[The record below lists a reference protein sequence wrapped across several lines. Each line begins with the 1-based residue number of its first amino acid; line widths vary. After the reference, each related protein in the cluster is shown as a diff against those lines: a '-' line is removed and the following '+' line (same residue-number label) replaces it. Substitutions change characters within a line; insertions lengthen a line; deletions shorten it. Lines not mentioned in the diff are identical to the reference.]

1 MTSGHFTVIGITVK
15 PGAFDDWPKSR
26 ESLVKLR
33 HLVRRELASLTS
45 VIAPGDRL
53 RGESWGVSDMSEDGE
68 GGKRRPWIV
77 IGGLALVV
85 VLAIGGVTAWFLL
98 QHKDAPRQVVLPFP
112 GVREPYGVA
121 VDTAGNVFIADAN
134 NTAGGDPADANTN
147 RVLKLPAGAATA
159 FPLPLNG
166 LKNPSGVAVDTTGT
180 VYIADANNNRVL
192 KLPAGSTTP
201 TELPFTGLNNPS
213 DVEVDSAE
221 NVYVADANNN
231 RVLKLPAGSTTQT
244 QLPLT
249 GLNNPSGVAA
259 DSVGNVYVTDYANH
273 RVLKL
278 PAGSTTQVELPF
290 SGLNLPEGVAV
301 DAAGN
306 VYVTDYWNN
315 RVLKLPAGSNT
326 ALELPFTGLSH
337 PEAVAVDTAGNVY
350 VADYGN
356 YRVLKLP
363 AA

>member
-1 MTSGHFTVIGITVK
+1 
-15 PGAFDDWPKSR
+15 
-26 ESLVKLR
+26 
-33 HLVRRELASLTS
+33 
-45 VIAPGDRL
+45 
-53 RGESWGVSDMSEDGE
+53 MSEDGE

-221 NVYVADANNN
+221 QRLRRRRQQQPGAQITGGINHPD
-231 RVLKLPAGSTTQT
+231 PA
-244 QLPLT
+244 
-249 GLNNPSGVAA
+249 AA
-259 DSVGNVYVTDYANH
+259 DRPEQSLGRGGRLRRQRLRH
-273 RVLKL
+273 RLRQ
-278 PAGSTTQVELPF
+278 PPGAE
-290 SGLNLPEGVAV
+290 
-301 DAAGN
+301 
-306 VYVTDYWNN
+306 
-315 RVLKLPAGSNT
+315 
-326 ALELPFTGLSH
+326 
-337 PEAVAVDTAGNVY
+337 TAG
-350 VADYGN
+350 
-356 YRVLKLP
+356 RVDHP
-363 AA
+363 G